1 MIKKSKTSDD
11 SCIGK
16 KIRRSEDQKIRRSED
31 QKIRRQ
37 RNRDLKD
44 GWEVRIGFGR
54 KERVSPVG
62 KEASHSQCKG
72 GTT

>member
-16 KIRRSEDQKIRRSED
+16 KIRRSED

>member
-1 MIKKSKTSDD
+1 MTAV
-11 SCIGK
+11 
-16 KIRRSEDQKIRRSED
+16 SERRSED